1 MCEYL
6 CKKLMRRKKHVC
18 FLRFTDLTIFF
29 LLRYFY
35 QNIFEDFCFFPAFF
49 LISII
54 NSIKNL
60 ITECIRYSNFQY
72 FVYCLLIAYPPPFL
86 ILIVNNRGRGAG
98 RVPFSD
104 AYFRQGLGKFG
115 NTIQDQKRGQER
127 KYLLFPKID
136 SVPPTNCSL
145 QSILGQVK

>member
-1 MCEYL
+1 MP
-6 CKKLMRRKKHVC
+6 RKKHVC

-72 FVYCLLIAYPPPFL
+72 FVYCLLIAYPPPYL
-86 ILIVNNRGRGAG
+86 ILIINNNRGGCGGGG
-98 RVPFSD
+98 RVLFSPD
-104 AYFRQGLGKFG
+104 AYFRQGLG
-115 NTIQDQKRGQER
+115 NALDQKRGQER
-127 KYLLFPKID
+127 KYVLFPKIN
-136 SVPPTNCSL
+136 SVPPTNCL
-145 QSILGQVK
+145 LKRILGQFK